1 MKSSFFYSDL
11 SYEDNNMPRWYKLLF
26 EHSVHNKERVYV
38 LRFPIVDTKHETYSE
53 NFCVLIPG
61 HRIAIVKE
69 SDDVI
74 FEGYQEDVV
83 DAILYLY
90 QKYDYRPKLGRFT
103 KLQQKLID
111 TSYNEDDLNK
121 NLMGFLENTKLT
133 DHFSRRLS
141 FLFISLFIGS
151 VNEIDKVGIDVPNT
165 LLERVRHKIQ
175 LFDADQTRFIYDQ
188 SHTNKIV
195 RIQGL
200 SGTGKTELLLHKLK
214 ELYVSSDDNKIFFTC
229 HNKILASTLHDRI
242 EKFFDDMKVQRQL
255 QWNTRLWCVNAWG
268 RFSNPNSGFYR
279 YICAT
284 YGIPFGSYGYSHSF
298 EELCKEALIFLDKQT
313 DFQPI
318 IDYMIVDES
327 QDFGDNFINLCDK
340 VTRFKVIMAGDVFQT
355 IFSDN
360 LRKKYEA
367 DYFLSKC
374 YRTAPNT
381 LMFSHAIGLGLFEK
395 RRYRWLSHDNWEACG
410 YNIEEK
416 ENTVILSREP
426 MHRFD
431 GDDDNYD
438 SVILRNTTEEKL
450 VESVQNIFKELFEE
464 NKNDIFP
471 SDIAIIFL
479 DDSNSAYKQANLLQE
494 SIERNQAW
502 NVNKAYETKKIDKE
516 CVTISNRN
524 NTKGLEFPYI
534 ICVTSELQNEYTYRN
549 TIYTMLTRSFIK
561 SYLLFTKPNYVVPSS
576 IIDGLRQIRNE
587 HRMVI
592 NKPSKEEME
601 AIEVEFDKARKA
613 KSLKELIR
621 MFVKE
626 KSYDISRGDRIEKL
640 LTDRGLTDLSD
651 EQLLREK
658 IEQANEFLN

>member
-1 MKSSFFYSDL
+1 
-11 SYEDNNMPRWYKLLF
+11 MPRWYKRLF

-69 SDDVI
+69 SDDVT

-111 TSYNEDDLNK
+111 TSYNENDLNK
-121 NLMGFLENTKLT
+121 NLMGFLEHTKLT

-165 LLERVRHKIQ
+165 LQERVRHKIQ
-175 LFDADQTRFIYDQ
+175 LFDADQMRFIYDQ

-242 EKFFDDMKVQRQL
+242 EKFFDNMKVQRQL

-298 EELCKEALIFLDKQT
+298 EELCKETLFFLDKQT

-438 SVILRNTTEEKL
+438 SVILRTTTEEKL
-450 VESVQNIFKELFEE
+450 VESVQDIFKELFEE

-494 SIERNQAW
+494 SIEKNQAW

-561 SYLLFTKPNYVVPSS
+561 SYLLFTKPNYVVPAS

-592 NKPSKEEME
+592 NKPSKEEMD

-613 KSLKELIR
+613 KSLKELIS